1 MKNSKRILIL
11 MTAIFFVFLLNSIAQ
26 QVIPFQGPDT
36 DGPTPWT
43 DNAFQ
48 NDPDHFQFA
57 IVGDRTGVHRPG
69 VFKKAIGQL
78 NLLQPEF
85 VMCIGDLI
93 EGNTYDLNQLNAE
106 YNEMDSILNS
116 LEMRFFRVLGNHDI
130 GNEVMANLYH
140 ERYRLPYYH
149 FVYKNVLFLAIS
161 TEDSIPTHISND
173 QVAYMEKALGEN
185 EDVRWTLVFMH
196 KPMFVEQQGEIDKN
210 WAKIE
215 NILTDRPHTVFAG
228 HTHAYAKH
236 EKHSQSYINL
246 ATTGGVSNLTGLE
259 TGRFDHIIWVTM
271 TDRGPRIANLLLD
284 GIFDENVRTA
294 E

>member
-1 MKNSKRILIL
+1 MKKSKRILVLMPAIL
-11 MTAIFFVFLLNSIAQ
+11 FIFLLNCTTQ
-26 QVIPFQGPDT
+26 QVIPFQGPAI
-36 DGPTPWT
+36 DGPSPWT
-43 DNAFQ
+43 NHAFQ

-57 IVGDRTGVHRPG
+57 IVSDRTGVHRPG
-69 VFKKAIGQL
+69 VFKNAMQQI

-93 EGNTYDLNQLNAE
+93 EGNTYDLDQLNGE
-106 YNEMDSILNS
+106 YDEMDSILNS
-116 LEMRFFRVLGNHDI
+116 LEMRFFRVVGNHDI

-140 ERYRLPYYH
+140 ERYTLPYYH

-185 EDVRWTLVFMH
+185 ENVRWTLVFMH

-215 NILTDRPHTVFAG
+215 NMLTDRPHTVFAG
-228 HTHAYAKH
+228 HTHTYAKY
-236 EKHSQSYINL
+236 EKHGQSYINL
-246 ATTGGVSNLTGLE
+246 ATTGGVSDLTGLE
-259 TGRFDHIIWVTM
+259 TGRFDHIMWVTM
-271 TDRGPRIANLLLD
+271 TDHGPRIANLLLD